1 MEELRALVR
10 KWNLHHKRNF
20 WRENPSKDDVVA
32 ALNRHIRHM
41 KVVHDNIENKKA
53 ERREADR
60 KRQVQNT
67 AGEGSNP
74 PRMTS
79 LKVRPPLEN
88 VSDTCLYSEGVPLRG
103 LPRQVDAVSPADYV
117 ETGIIYMSR
126 WGQEGNNNGEEP
138 TSGRTDQAAIREDI
152 GRRSISPRLAET
164 RDDRNS
170 GDLLGSKNTASKM
183 QAQRKCSLALL
194 NMTMRDQVRAKPNL
208 LQGLMGAKYACT
220 CLLVYAVLELFLT
233 SISIL
238 LIVDCHAM
246 QMSKAF
252 LDEYGLLPPLLGIM
266 HTKQA
271 IDVLLMGLACV
282 MNILSEEYKIN
293 KLVEAGLVGVAR
305 LLSAHE
311 DELVQQYIAGIL
323 LAVSSCSGLEEWL
336 VSSSLSISRRMVALP
351 YALACNGVHE
361 FSRTV

>member
-1 MEELRALVR
+1 MFRIAHIHVPCCCVTVFWFFEFSALHCSGRVECLRPYLTRLGLFPPRRNPESAPIRMEELRALVR

-67 AGEGSNP
+67 AGEGNNP
-74 PRMTS
+74 PRMAS

-103 LPRQVDAVSPADYV
+103 LPRRVDAVSPADYV

-126 WGQEGNNNGEEP
+126 WGQEGTNNGDEP
-138 TSGRTDQAAIREDI
+138 TSGRTDQAAIREDF

-194 NMTMRDQVRAKPNL
+194 NMSMRDQVR
-208 LQGLMGAKYACT
+208 
-220 CLLVYAVLELFLT
+220 
-233 SISIL
+233 
-238 LIVDCHAM
+238 
-246 QMSKAF
+246 
-252 LDEYGLLPPLLGIM
+252 PL
-266 HTKQA
+266 
-271 IDVLLMGLACV
+271 
-282 MNILSEEYKIN
+282 
-293 KLVEAGLVGVAR
+293 
-305 LLSAHE
+305 
-311 DELVQQYIAGIL
+311 
-323 LAVSSCSGLEEWL
+323 
-336 VSSSLSISRRMVALP
+336 
-351 YALACNGVHE
+351 
-361 FSRTV
+361 